1 MDGMAPRYD
10 IARIREDFPILG
22 QVTRGKNLVFLDSGA
37 SAQKPR
43 QVIAAMTRCMEEAYA
58 NVHRGAYRLSEVA
71 TEAHE
76 AARAAVARFI
86 NAASPR
92 EIIFTRNSTEAIN
105 LVALSHGRGVLK
117 AGDAVLIS
125 EMEHHANIVP
135 WQMLRDAHG
144 VELRI
149 IRVTDTGELDLE
161 DYAAK
166 LRDGRVKLVAVT
178 HMSNVLGT
186 VTPAA
191 QITRMAHEAGALV
204 LFDGSQAV
212 VHRAVDVQA
221 IGADFYVFTG
231 HKLYGPTGIGVLWGR
246 LALLDAMPPVYGGGD
261 MIASVTLERS
271 VWAEVPAKHEA
282 GTPAI
287 IEAVGLH
294 AAIDYVTAIGMPA
307 LEAHERAL
315 TEHAMARLSQI
326 EGLSILGRAQDRGGV
341 FAFALDMAHAHDLST
356 LLDRVG
362 IAVRAGRHCAEPL
375 HTRFGLEGG
384 TCRASFGLYTT
395 LEEVDF
401 LAEALV
407 EARKFFMPKECAASD
422 DRSVRSA
429 RRSESAGPAPAGDD
443 NVR

>member
-1 MDGMAPRYD
+1 MDGVAHRYD
-10 IARIREDFPILG
+10 VARIREDFPILG
-22 QVTRGKNLVFLDSGA
+22 KVTTRGRELIFLDSGA

-43 QVIAAMTRCMEEAYA
+43 QVIQAMTRCMEEAYA
-58 NVHRGAYRLSEVA
+58 NVHRGAYGLSEVA

-86 NAASPR
+86 NAATPR

-117 AGDAVLIS
+117 AGDAVLVS

-149 IRVTDTGELDLE
+149 VRVTDTGEIDLDDL
-161 DYAAK
+161 AAK

-191 QITRMAHEAGALV
+191 QIARMAHEAGALV
-204 LFDGSQAV
+204 VFDGSQAA
-212 VHRAVDVQA
+212 VHRAVDVHA
-221 IGADFYVFTG
+221 IDADFYVFTG

-246 LALLDAMPPVYGGGD
+246 LSLLEAMPPVYGGGD

-271 VWAEVPAKHEA
+271 TWAEVPAKHEA

-294 AAIDYVTAIGMPA
+294 AAIDYVNAIGMPA
-307 LEAHERAL
+307 LEAHERTL
-315 TEHAMARLSQI
+315 TEHAMARLSAI
-326 EGLSILGRAQDRGGV
+326 EGLTILGHAQDRGGV
-341 FAFALDMAHAHDLST
+341 FAFALDNAHAHDLST

-375 HTRFGLEGG
+375 HTRFGVDGG

-395 LEEVDF
+395 LEEIDF
-401 LAEALV
+401 LADALV
-407 EARKFFMPKECAASD
+407 EARKFFTPKEAAH
-422 DRSVRSA
+422 VR
-429 RRSESAGPAPAGDD
+429 
-443 NVR
+443 